1 MSQILFNYPAM
12 LAHAGEMNGYGAALR
27 SVGSG
32 IASEQGALAA
42 GWTGDTGQSYQ
53 AWQQQWNSTLDELVT
68 AYKAMTDAHENNTLT
83 MQGRDA
89 AEGGKWV

>member
-53 AWQQQWNSTLDELVT
+53 AWQ
-68 AYKAMTDAHENNTLT
+68 
-83 MQGRDA
+83 
-89 AEGGKWV
+89 